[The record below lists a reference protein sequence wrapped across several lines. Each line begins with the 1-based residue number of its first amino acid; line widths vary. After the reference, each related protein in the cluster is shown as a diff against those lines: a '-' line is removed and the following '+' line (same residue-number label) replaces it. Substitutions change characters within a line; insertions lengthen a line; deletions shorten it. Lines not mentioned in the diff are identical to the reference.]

1 MSYIWQGQYKVTVK
15 AGLAS
20 RLTILQLQ
28 SKYNVADS
36 DLGEEIA
43 RTLSAAG
50 YYVIS
55 AFLKGGDART
65 NETAADRLHC
75 FNFSEFQLKG
85 LWRFATALKLYGY
98 CKDNNIDLIIAH
110 RFKQIHIA
118 DIVNRW
124 LQIPVVGV
132 VHGLGDYDRSY
143 RRRMLKSFLGRQWKF
158 VGVSQAVKTY
168 LMGLEVGATDSNVS
182 VINNAID
189 IERSRKS
196 FLSREKARK
205 LLGVEDNSLIVG
217 TIGRM
222 VPVKGHK
229 YLVSAIQALVSD
241 YPSLKLV
248 IIGDGRERESIERM
262 ITDYNLAENVILTGW
277 KDNASRYLSGFD
289 IFAFPSLSE
298 GLPLALLEAMS
309 AGLPVICSDIDALA
323 SVAPPES
330 VLVPTKDSDA
340 LARGMTELL
349 SKSCEERAVVGQ
361 LAFEYLSDNHSVE
374 DFRRE
379 YHTLVAQLLEPA
391 R

>member
-1 MSYIWQGQYKVTVK
+1 
-15 AGLAS
+15 
-20 RLTILQLQ
+20 
-28 SKYNVADS
+28 
-36 DLGEEIA
+36 
-43 RTLSAAG
+43 
-50 YYVIS
+50 
-55 AFLKGGDART
+55 
-65 NETAADRLHC
+65 
-75 FNFSEFQLKG
+75 
-85 LWRFATALKLYGY
+85 
-98 CKDNNIDLIIAH
+98 
-110 RFKQIHIA
+110 
-118 DIVNRW
+118 
-124 LQIPVVGV
+124 
-132 VHGLGDYDRSY
+132 
-143 RRRMLKSFLGRQWKF
+143 
-158 VGVSQAVKTY
+158 
-168 LMGLEVGATDSNVS
+168 MGLEVGATDSNVS

-229 YLVSAIQALVSD
+229 YLVSAVQTLVSD
-241 YPSLKLV
+241 YPNLKLV
-248 IIGDGRERESIERM
+248 IIGDGRERKSIERM

-340 LARGMTELL
+340 LARGMAGLL
-349 SKSCEERAVVGQ
+349 SKSCEERAVAGQ
-361 LAFEYLSDNHSVE
+361 LALEYLSDNHSVE

-379 YHTLVAQLLEPA
+379 YHTLIAQLLEPA